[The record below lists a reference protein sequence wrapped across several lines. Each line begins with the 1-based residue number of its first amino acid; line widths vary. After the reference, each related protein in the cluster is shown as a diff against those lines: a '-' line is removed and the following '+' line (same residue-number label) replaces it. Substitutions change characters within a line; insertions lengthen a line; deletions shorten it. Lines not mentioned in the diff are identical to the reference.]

1 MIFFGLDQLNFR
13 PTQGVHSVGAS
24 KSLFFALIKEG
35 VVFVCGGGKGGF
47 SLNFTEQVDHILN
60 LKMKLNIILHIFK
73 HRLKIFYS

>member
-1 MIFFGLDQLNFR
+1 MNFCDIFGLDQLNFR

-35 VVFVCGGGKGGF
+35 VVFVWGGGVF

-60 LKMKLNIILHIFK
+60 LKMKLNIIFAN
-73 HRLKIFYS
+73 F